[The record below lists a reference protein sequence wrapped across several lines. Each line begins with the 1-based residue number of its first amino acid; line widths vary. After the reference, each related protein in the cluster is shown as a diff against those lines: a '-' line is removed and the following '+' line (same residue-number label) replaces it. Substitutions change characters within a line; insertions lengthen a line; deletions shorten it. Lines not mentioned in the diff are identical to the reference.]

1 MDVAPRS
8 LLASPA
14 PLMRAS
20 HAPRS
25 GPPFWRDE
33 ALLRVRAG
41 VYTVRTAWEELPPWG
56 RYLVRVHAFASARP
70 DAVFS
75 HESAASLLGLPV
87 FGHPRAIHIFDG
99 RRSRSVTYGDV
110 TVHTSADT
118 RATCSFAGIRMTA
131 VEDVVIDLA
140 RALPPALGVAVADAA
155 VRSFGLDH
163 RMLLDRAAAQQNT
176 FGVRRAQWV
185 LSRATPLAESPG
197 ESISRAVI
205 EWCGFP
211 TPSLQTEHRIDGRV
225 YRSDFC
231 WPERRVIGE
240 IDGWMKYSGTDAA
253 AAAEAVRA
261 EKRREDALRRQG
273 WRIARWDYAGA
284 LGVNELRR
292 ALLLAGLQPVRR
304 PEAAA
309 LACVGRNTRSK

>member
-1 MDVAPRS
+1 MDIAPRS

-14 PLMRAS
+14 PLIRAS
-20 HAPRS
+20 NAPRS

-33 ALLRVRAG
+33 SLLRVRAG
-41 VYTVRTAWEELPPWG
+41 VYTLRAAWEALPPWD
-56 RYLVRVHAFASARP
+56 RYLVRVHAFASTRQ

-87 FGHPRAIHIFDG
+87 FGHPRTIHIFDG

-110 TVHTSADT
+110 TVHTSADA
-118 RATCSFAGIRMTA
+118 RATCSVAGIRVTA
-131 VEDVVIDLA
+131 IEDVVIDLA
-140 RALPPALGVAVADAA
+140 RVLPPALGVAVADAA
-155 VRSFGLDH
+155 ARSFGLDG
-163 RMLLDRAAAQQNT
+163 RLLLDRAAAQQNT

-205 EWCGFP
+205 EWCGFAAP
-211 TPSLQTEHRIDGRV
+211 TLQEEHRIEGRI

-231 WPERRVIGE
+231 WPERKVIGE
-240 IDGWMKYSGTDAA
+240 IDGWAKYSDTDAA
-253 AAAEAVRA
+253 TAAEVVRA
-261 EKRREDALRRQG
+261 EKRREDALRRHG
-273 WRIARWDYAGA
+273 WRFARWDYAGA
-284 LGVNELRR
+284 LGVDALRG
-292 ALLLAGLQPVRR
+292 ALLAAGLQPVRR

-309 LACVGRNTRSK
+309 LASVARNTRSR